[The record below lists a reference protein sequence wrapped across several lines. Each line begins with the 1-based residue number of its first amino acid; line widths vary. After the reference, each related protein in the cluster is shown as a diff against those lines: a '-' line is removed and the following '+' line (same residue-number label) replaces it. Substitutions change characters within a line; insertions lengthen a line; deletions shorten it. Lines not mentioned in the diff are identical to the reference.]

1 MVYDI
6 FYVIKNNIDEQDWK
20 QFRLRFPSAQKI
32 ENVASFDDIK
42 KKAFTKLFWVVWN
55 DLNVVDVSSSFI

>member
-6 FYVIKNNIDEQDWK
+6 FYVSKNNIDEQDWK

-32 ENVASFDDIK
+32 ENVESFDDIK
-42 KKAFTKLFWVVWN
+42 KKAFTKKIHHQFVLR
-55 DLNVVDVSSSFI
+55 